1 MHLIRSHA
9 PVDIQVPQMVILL
22 QKTEE
27 LEMLCSPE
35 RQHDS
40 LFWMAEA
47 TRKPTIPSFLCQIL
61 PRNLK
66 GNSEYVPNFTIKQAY
81 LAAGSS
87 IDCFPATLTDP
98 CWSYCPFL
106 TLWLKLGKK
115 WTQLVTYIRIYSRS
129 QLLDLEKREMARQ
142 TGSHMGVRVL
152 SGPCCFFRYHTSWSS
167 HTLEIFCVFFD

>member
-40 LFWMAEA
+40 LFLDGRRHQKANN
-47 TRKPTIPSFLCQIL
+47 SFIL
-61 PRNLK
+61 VSNTSK
-66 GNSEYVPNFTIKQAY
+66 EFKSEYVPNFTIKQAY

-106 TLWLKLGKK
+106 TL
-115 WTQLVTYIRIYSRS
+115 
-129 QLLDLEKREMARQ
+129 
-142 TGSHMGVRVL
+142 
-152 SGPCCFFRYHTSWSS
+152 
-167 HTLEIFCVFFD
+167 